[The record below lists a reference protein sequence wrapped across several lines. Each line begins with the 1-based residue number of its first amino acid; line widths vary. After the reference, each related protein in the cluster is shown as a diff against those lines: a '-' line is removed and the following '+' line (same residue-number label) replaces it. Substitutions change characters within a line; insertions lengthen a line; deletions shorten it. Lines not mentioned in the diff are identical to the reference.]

1 MVGKKKYLFVYGYEK
16 DGVIHTEL
24 VPVKSLK
31 GAKKITKLF
40 SFSQIFEST
49 EDINSSTVE
58 FIEDY
63 FFKKWNQEEPEKE
76 LQYLFV
82 NYEKKEYQFIS
93 DLYHLLHLVINFYLL
108 NKGDYFSSEDEK
120 YRLTFNV
127 DEKYLEEK
135 CLEEG
140 FKKVN
145 YVVLKD
151 V

>member
-1 MVGKKKYLFVYGYEK
+1 MVAKKKYLFVYGYEK
-16 DGVIHTEL
+16 DGVIHTKL

-76 LQYLFV
+76 MTYIFMD
-82 NYEKKEYQFIS
+82 YKRKEYQFVAELNS
-93 DLYHLLHLVINFYLL
+93 LLYLL
-108 NKGDYFSSEDEK
+108 VNYELLIKGEGYYYGSENEE
-120 YRLTFNV
+120 YRLIFNV
-127 DEKYLEEK
+127 NRSKGEKM
-135 CLEEG
+135 CREEG
-140 FKKVN
+140 LKEIN
-145 YVVLKD
+145 YVIL
-151 V
+151 

>member
-1 MVGKKKYLFVYGYEK
+1 MVAKKKYLFVYGYEK
-16 DGVIHTEL
+16 DGVIHTKL

-76 LQYLFV
+76 MTYIFMD
-82 NYEKKEYQFIS
+82 YKRKEYQFVAELNS
-93 DLYHLLHLVINFYLL
+93 LLYLL
-108 NKGDYFSSEDEK
+108 VNYELLIKGEGYYYGSENEE
-120 YRLTFNV
+120 YRLIFNV
-127 DEKYLEEK
+127 NRSKGEEM
-135 CLEEG
+135 CREEG
-140 FKKVN
+140 LKEIN
-145 YVVLKD
+145 YVIL
-151 V
+151 

>member
-16 DGVIHTEL
+16 DGAIHTKL

-76 LQYLFV
+76 MTYIFMD
-82 NYEKKEYQFIS
+82 YKRKEYS
-93 DLYHLLHLVINFYLL
+93 YL
-108 NKGDYFSSEDEK
+108 
-120 YRLTFNV
+120 
-127 DEKYLEEK
+127 
-135 CLEEG
+135 
-140 FKKVN
+140 
-145 YVVLKD
+145 
-151 V
+151 